1 MVVTEAIIGRGKSTV
16 QNLASKRLTHPS
28 AFALPGGAS
37 QCAMLNLSEMPL
49 PGYPQLMGLLA
60 LLLASAAAL
69 QPPPAPGPTPCLIA
83 QLYFDDDEFDEVGR
97 ATLDRAMAGRRRQD
111 ATVLIHASGV
121 RFPQGW
127 NGSAERSL
135 RRGGMIRDHL
145 IAAGLPAERIRVIGQ
160 DEGRERF
167 GNPGDGVVLV
177 LVEYTRSRVGITVT
191 GYAPHSAHCSTVV
204 PRPLP

>member
-1 MVVTEAIIGRGKSTV
+1 MAVPGY
-16 QNLASKRLTHPS
+16 HPTM
-28 AFALPGGAS
+28 G
-37 QCAMLNLSEMPL
+37 PL
-49 PGYPQLMGLLA
+49 P

-69 QPPPAPGPTPCLIA
+69 QAPPAPEPIACLIA
-83 QLYFDDDEFDEVGR
+83 QLYFDDDEFDEVAR
-97 ATLDRAMAGRRRQD
+97 AALDRAMDGRRRQD
-111 ATVLIHASGV
+111 VTVLIHASGV
-121 RFPQGW
+121 RFPEGW

-177 LVEYTRSRVGITVT
+177 LVEYSRARVGMTVT